1 MDNSWQRKCASMW
14 QSTSPPLVSSSL
26 PESHSQFPNAGQNIY
41 SCIPQDSGSLGNG
54 IVQQSAFRW
63 TSNSNVDISSPDEFS
78 SPFISF
84 LSGPLPSLQ
93 GVFPQSSNLKSVFT
107 LNEKPIN
114 RNSANGSASRN
125 GPVLVPAVE
134 LSQYFSSHK
143 LKSGETLKSTSE
155 IDPPKCEMAKPT
167 APSHYV
173 GNGKLMYSSFSR
185 GASDAGSIPDSAMKF
200 NDIPD
205 ALTFRKVFLETGY
218 SGQSSPLLSS
228 YPHVFCLGLS
238 GYLVLRT
245 TGLLGVI
252 CLCHGSHMSISRFC
266 EHSGLSDVNP
276 GNAVFMDSGV
286 TIAQWRKVFF
296 QKLGMRAPED
306 HGGWDWPE
314 IFPVSTGWGEFYP
327 SLPNLS
333 PNSELS
339 GTFGASNVA
348 GWSWN
353 NMSISKNPQRPPLS
367 NLDGI
372 QDLENGSFISAYI
385 GSNFKDTNTSNSFPD
400 PKISKS
406 LGINSSLLQMDRS
419 SVSSSIELRL
429 GHPSQQSKKL
439 GTLAQQNFEYHSIV
453 KPMEYQQSLF
463 PEPLM
468 HKVESQAVEESRS
481 NFHMLNSSPRSG
493 KGQLDPVNAVYGL
506 HSATSKSRTRNSIF
520 PVVQAQF
527 KGPSEGLL
535 YSEATKNMVSG
546 SHMPPGEPQCR
557 SLTLKCDQIDF
568 HCARGKMTNKE
579 FNVDTSCA
587 LGHDN
592 NDKGVVNNI
601 VNLHSATELNFG
613 FYSKYYENERTVK
626 RIVEGIG
633 HNNCLALP
641 EKNLHSCKP
650 CGMMMDMH
658 DAQNTLNL
666 YGKTPLISHSEPF
679 DNGNIRSVCKPMS
692 RTAPPSQAVPLGF
705 PLSSSTLI
713 GNQTLQL
720 SNKESLNGRQIQLI
734 ENPRTQTLHHRLEFP
749 TPAPVSSSTTSTK
762 EHMLCRNPFDKAPN
776 QLYEPN
782 VANVLHASKTAAVSA
797 FSGFGDYMGKHIQ
810 AIAPIT
816 ALSRGGLTRAQDSG
830 LYCQLSSDFNAVHWP
845 YLRHGGSESN
855 ICPSVEQA
863 YCFQVA
869 PNSFMSCCRNCALQP
884 DFSVEKHNF
893 IGEPL
898 DTTRI
903 EQSGVTGCIKNLF
916 ACKLHDSQNVPLQNV
931 ASLEGNSDLMRNK
944 INKME
949 FHSSQWRDVP
959 KKVTGAVS
967 LTCTEQTT
975 GFLNMNEKMRGQNA
989 DAGGNKPSC
998 DVAFQNV
1005 ECLKEPEISNVFSG
1019 GSAPVVTE
1027 ASAVIHDN
1035 EFSTAD
1041 GQKTVA
1047 SNVLVEEGSGI
1058 NRCWSSNDAQGSE
1071 QSAEFLGVACE
1082 FNPMDARPSK
1092 GFADNSSRSLID
1104 ELRLR
1109 DSLKLKKVQ
1118 NHSSFSIQEKSHHIQ
1133 KVADF
1138 SKKVIRKRTKWRKL
1152 DTALPA
1158 VYSACGYPEGTCG
1171 SHLQHLCND
1180 KKGALLF
1187 DNGSSEKCVYSI
1199 EPSFRERRF
1208 RMRSLNTP
1216 SCNGKVNCHDAKTIG
1231 TQSDLLK
1238 VDDDDTFVTCELP
1251 RRKKLKLD
1259 TATPVMQVD
1268 EGYNLGVDTAAEC
1281 SLVDTSTFPEMH
1293 EKVYRRALR
1302 PIVGGK
1308 YGVISNVNPSKPV
1321 KFVSLRKICDSLEK
1335 CSSSGNYSAKL
1346 TSVKFRKASA
1356 KEKYRRIN
1364 KSPYLKK
1371 VGSCNA
1377 NCVVTT
1383 EKSKSRLLTPS
1394 ELDPCQSL
1402 EQSKRAHCHGG
1413 ELGAHL
1419 FYSLEKRRYD
1429 CLIETGNIADDS
1441 LSTPQNPKSKEIHK
1455 CCLNELTLEGM
1466 ISRTRFSKCS
1476 RDISN
1481 SNLVGTVRNHPGEGG
1496 STCARTEGYKGRK
1509 KEGVRYNFPQ
1519 YSESGGGCLVAQ
1531 EQLNAWIHITGQK
1544 PSRKEM
1550 PRLPPK
1556 DAEYDYRKEYARYRH
1571 SKGWKS
1577 LVVYKSGI
1585 HALGLYTSRFISQ
1598 GEMVVEYVGEIVGL
1612 RVADKREIEYLSG
1625 KKLQYKSACYFFRI
1639 DQEHIV
1645 DATQKGGIA
1654 RFVNHSCLPNC
1665 VARIISVR
1673 NEKKVV
1679 FFAERDIYPG
1689 EEITYDYNFNH
1700 EDEGKKIPCYCNSK
1714 NCRRY
1719 LN

>member
-1 MDNSWQRKCASMW
+1 MDNPWQRKCA
-14 QSTSPPLVSSSL
+14 STSPPLVSSSL
-26 PESHSQFPNAGQNIY
+26 PLSHSQFPNAGQNIY
-41 SCIPQDSGSLGNG
+41 SCIPQDVSLGNG
-54 IVQQSAFRW
+54 IVQQSALPW
-63 TSNSNVDISSPDEFS
+63 ISNSNVDISNPAEFS

-84 LSGPLPSLQ
+84 LSGPLTSLQ
-93 GVFPQSSNLKSVFT
+93 GGIQQSSNLKPVFT
-107 LNEKPIN
+107 VNEKPIN
-114 RNSANGSASRN
+114 CNNANGSSSRS
-125 GPVLVPAVE
+125 GPVLVPAVA

-143 LKSGETLKSTSE
+143 SKSGETLKSTAV
-155 IDPPKCEMAKPT
+155 IDPPKCEMAKT
-167 APSHYV
+167 AAPSHYV
-173 GNGKLMYSSFSR
+173 GDWKLKHSSFPR
-185 GASDAGSIPDSAMKF
+185 GASDAGSIPDSAVKF

-205 ALTFRKVFLETGY
+205 TVTSKFFLETGY
-218 SGQSSPLLSS
+218 SGQLSPLLSS
-228 YPHVFCLGLS
+228 YPSVFCLGLS
-238 GYLVLRT
+238 GYLVLRN
-245 TGLLGVI
+245 TGLLGVV

-266 EHSGLSDVNP
+266 EHSGVSDVNP
-276 GNAVFMDSGV
+276 GNAVRMDSGV

-296 QKLGMRAPED
+296 QNLGIRAPED

-314 IFPVSTGWGEFYP
+314 VFPLSTGLGEFYP

-333 PNSELS
+333 PNYELS
-339 GTFGASNVA
+339 SAFGVSNGA
-348 GWSWN
+348 EQSWN
-353 NMSISKNPQRPPLS
+353 NMSISKNPQRPTLS

-372 QDLENGSFISAYI
+372 QDLENGSSFISAYI
-385 GSNFKDTNTSNSFPD
+385 GSNSKDTNTSNSLSD
-400 PKISKS
+400 LKISKS

-439 GTLAQQNFEYHSIV
+439 GTLPQQTFEYHSTV

-463 PEPLM
+463 PKPLV
-468 HKVESQAVEESRS
+468 HKVESQAVEERRS
-481 NFHMLNSSPRSG
+481 NFHMLNLSPRSG
-493 KGQLDPVNAVYGL
+493 KGQLDLVNSAYVL
-506 HSATSKSRTRNSIF
+506 RNATSESRTINSIF

-535 YSEATKNMVSG
+535 YSEATKNMVTG
-546 SHMPPGEPQCR
+546 SHIPPGEPQSK

-568 HCARGKMTNKE
+568 HCGRGKMTDKE
-579 FNVDTSCA
+579 FNVDTSCS
-587 LGHDN
+587 LGHGN
-592 NDKGVVNNI
+592 SDKGVTNNI

-613 FYSKYYENERTVK
+613 LCSKYYENKRTVK
-626 RIVEGIG
+626 RAVDGIG
-633 HNNCLALP
+633 HSNCLALH
-641 EKNLHSCKP
+641 EKNLYSCKP
-650 CGMMMDMH
+650 CGMMMDMP
-658 DAQNTLNL
+658 DAQNTINL
-666 YGKTPLISHSEPF
+666 YGKKSLISPNGPF
-679 DNGNIRSVCKPMS
+679 DNGNIRSVGKSMF
-692 RTAPPSQAVPLGF
+692 RTAPSSQAVPLGF

-720 SNKESLNGRQIQLI
+720 SNKESLNGRQIELT
-734 ENPRTQTLHHRLEFP
+734 ENPRTQTLHHGLEFP
-749 TPAPVSSSTTSTK
+749 TPAHVSSSTTATK
-762 EHMLCRNPFDKAPN
+762 EHVLCRNPFDKAPTSIN

-782 VANVLHASKTAAVSA
+782 VANWLHASKTAAVSA
-797 FSGFGDYMGKHIQ
+797 LSGVSDYMGKHIQ
-810 AIAPIT
+810 AIAPMT
-816 ALSRGGLTRAQDSG
+816 DQLEGLNFSALSHGGSLRAQDSG
-830 LYCQLSSDFNAVHWP
+830 FYCQLSTDFNAVHWP

-855 ICPSVEQA
+855 ISTPVEQA
-863 YCFQVA
+863 NCFQVA
-869 PNSFMSCCRNCALQP
+869 PNSFMSCRCSCAVQS
-884 DFSVEKHNF
+884 DFSVEKHHF

-898 DTTRI
+898 DNTQI
-903 EQSGVTGCIKNLF
+903 EQSGVSDCIKNLF
-916 ACKLHDSQNVPLQNV
+916 ACKLNDSPKVPLDNV

-949 FHSSQWRDVP
+949 CHSSQWRDVP

-967 LTCTEQTT
+967 LTCKKQTT
-975 GFLNMNEKMRGQNA
+975 GFLNINEKMRGQNA
-989 DAGGNKPSC
+989 DAGGNRNSC
-998 DVAFQNV
+998 AVAFQNV
-1005 ECLKEPEISNVFSG
+1005 GCLKEPEISNVSSG

-1027 ASAVIHDN
+1027 ASAVIHDK

-1041 GQKTVA
+1041 GQNTVA
-1047 SNVLVEEGSGI
+1047 SNVVVDEGSRVD
-1058 NRCWSSNDAQGSE
+1058 RCWSSNDAQGSE
-1071 QSAEFLGVACE
+1071 QSAEFFGVACE
-1082 FNPMDARPSK
+1082 FNPMDAGPSK
-1092 GFADNSSRSLID
+1092 GFANNSSRSLID

-1109 DSLKLKKVQ
+1109 DSLKLKKMQ
-1118 NHSSFSIQEKSHHIQ
+1118 NHSSFSIQQKSHHIQ
-1133 KVADF
+1133 KVADI

-1152 DTALPA
+1152 DTTLPS
-1158 VYSACGYPEGTCG
+1158 VYSACGFPEGTCG
-1171 SHLQHLCND
+1171 AGLQHSCND
-1180 KKGALLF
+1180 KKGVLS
-1187 DNGSSEKCVYSI
+1187 DNGSAEECAYSI
-1199 EPSFRERRF
+1199 EPSFRERSF
-1208 RMRSLNTP
+1208 RMHSLNTL
-1216 SCNGKVNCHDAKTIG
+1216 SCNGKVNFHDAKAIG

-1251 RRKKLKLD
+1251 RRKRPKLD
-1259 TATPVMQVD
+1259 TATLVRHTD
-1268 EGYNLGVDTAAEC
+1268 EEYNLGAAAADKC
-1281 SLVDTSTFPEMH
+1281 SFVDTSTFPEMH
-1293 EKVYRRALR
+1293 EKVYRRAVR
-1302 PIVGGK
+1302 PLVWGK

-1321 KFVSLRKICDSLEK
+1321 KFLSLRKICDSLMK
-1335 CSSSGNYSAKL
+1335 CSSSRNYTAKSA
-1346 TSVKFRKASA
+1346 SVKFRKASA
-1356 KEKYRRIN
+1356 KEKHRCIN

-1371 VGSCNA
+1371 VRSCNA
-1377 NCVVTT
+1377 NRVVTT
-1383 EKSKSRLLTPS
+1383 EKSKSHLLTS
-1394 ELDPCQSL
+1394 SGLDPCQSL
-1402 EQSKRAHCHGG
+1402 EQSKRARYHGG
-1413 ELGAHL
+1413 EQGAHL

-1429 CLIETGNIADDS
+1429 CLIKTGDIVDDS
-1441 LSTPQNPKSKEIHK
+1441 LPTPEKPKSKEIHK
-1455 CCLNELTLEGM
+1455 RGLNELTLEG
-1466 ISRTRFSKCS
+1466 I
-1476 RDISN
+1476 
-1481 SNLVGTVRNHPGEGG
+1481 HPGGG

-1519 YSESGGGCLVAQ
+1519 VSESGGGCLVAQ

-1544 PSRKEM
+1544 SSRKET

-1556 DAEYDYRKEYARYRH
+1556 DAEYDYRKEYARYKH

-1625 KKLQYKSACYFFRI
+1625 KKLQYKSACYFFKI

>member
-1 MDNSWQRKCASMW
+1 MDSSWQRKCVSMW
-14 QSTSPPLVSSSL
+14 QSTSPSVVSSSL

-41 SCIPQDSGSLGNG
+41 SCIPQDSVSLGNG
-54 IVQQSAFRW
+54 IVQQSALPW
-63 TSNSNVDISSPDEFS
+63 TSNSDVDISSPAEFS
-78 SPFISF
+78 GPFISF
-84 LSGPLPSLQ
+84 LSGPLPCLQ
-93 GVFPQSSNLKSVFT
+93 GFFPQSSNLKSVFT
-107 LNEKPIN
+107 LNEKPTN
-114 RNSANGSASRN
+114 CNSANGSASTN

-143 LKSGETLKSTSE
+143 LKAGETLKSTAV
-155 IDPPKCEMAKPT
+155 IDPPKCEMAKPA
-167 APSHYV
+167 APSHNV
-173 GNGKLMYSSFSR
+173 GDRKLKHSFFPR
-185 GASDAGSIPDSAMKF
+185 GALDAGSIPDSAVKF

-205 ALTFRKVFLETGY
+205 PMTFRKGFLETG
-218 SGQSSPLLSS
+218 SFGQLSPLLSS
-228 YPHVFCLGLS
+228 YPRVFCLGLS

-276 GNAVFMDSGV
+276 GNAVHLDSGV

-296 QKLGMRAPED
+296 QKLGITAPED

-314 IFPVSTGWGEFYP
+314 VFPVSTGSGEFYP

-333 PNSELS
+333 PNSELL
-339 GTFGASNVA
+339 GTFGASNGA
-348 GWSWN
+348 GQSWN
-353 NMSISKNPQRPPLS
+353 NMSISNNPQHPPLS

-372 QDLENGSFISAYI
+372 QDLENGSSFISADI
-385 GSNFKDTNTSNSFPD
+385 GSNSKDTNTFNTLPD
-400 PKISKS
+400 LKISKS
-406 LGINSSLLQMDRS
+406 LGINSSLLQTDRS
-419 SVSSSIELRL
+419 SVSSSIVLRL

-439 GTLAQQNFEYHSIV
+439 GILAQKTFEHHSTV
-453 KPMEYQQSLF
+453 RPMAYQQTLF
-463 PEPLM
+463 PDPFM
-468 HKVESQAVEESRS
+468 HKVVESQAVEESRS

-493 KGQLDPVNAVYGL
+493 KGQLDLVNSAYGL
-506 HSATSKSRTRNSIF
+506 HNATSESRTRNSIF

-535 YSEATKNMVSG
+535 YSEATKNVVNG
-546 SHMPPGEPQCR
+546 SHIPPGKPQCK
-557 SLTLKCDQIDF
+557 SLSLKCDQIDF
-568 HCARGKMTNKE
+568 HCARGRMTNKE

-587 LGHDN
+587 LGHGN
-592 NDKGVVNNI
+592 SDKGMANNI
-601 VNLHSATELNFG
+601 VNSHSAAELNFG
-613 FYSKYYENERTVK
+613 LYSKYYENKRTVQ
-626 RIVEGIG
+626 RVVEGIG
-633 HNNCLALP
+633 HSNYLALH

-650 CGMMMDMH
+650 CGMMMDMS

-666 YGKTPLISHSEPF
+666 YGKTSLISHNGPF
-679 DNGNIRSVCKPMS
+679 DNVNIRSFCKPMC
-692 RTAPPSQAVPLGF
+692 RTAPPSQAVSLGV

-720 SNKESLNGRQIQLI
+720 SNKESLNGKQIKLT
-734 ENPRTQTLHHRLEFP
+734 ENPRKQTLHHRLEFP
-749 TPAPVSSSTTSTK
+749 TPTLVSSSTTATK
-762 EHMLCRNPFDKAPN
+762 EHVLCRNPFDKVPTSIN

-782 VANVLHASKTAAVSA
+782 VANMLHASKNAAVSA
-797 FSGFGDYMGKHIQ
+797 FSGVSDFMGKHNQ

-816 ALSRGGLTRAQDSG
+816 DQLEDFNFSALSHGGSLCAQDSG
-830 LYCQLSSDFNAVHWP
+830 AYCQLCSDFNAVHWP

-855 ICPSVEQA
+855 ISPSVEQA
-863 YCFQVA
+863 NCFQVA
-869 PNSFMSCCRNCALQP
+869 PNSFMSCRCNYAVQP
-884 DFSVEKHNF
+884 DFSVEKHHF
-893 IGEPL
+893 IGEHL
-898 DTTRI
+898 DTTRL
-903 EQSGVTGCIKNLF
+903 EQSGVSGCIKNLF
-916 ACKLHDSQNVPLQNV
+916 AYKLNDSQKVPLDNV
-931 ASLEGNSDLMRNK
+931 ASLVGNSDLMQNR

-949 FHSSQWRDVP
+949 CHSSQWRDVP

-967 LTCTEQTT
+967 LTCKEQTT

-998 DVAFQNV
+998 DVAFPNV
-1005 ECLKEPEISNVFSG
+1005 ERLKEPEISNVSSG
-1019 GSAPVVTE
+1019 GSAPGVTE
-1027 ASAVIHDN
+1027 ASAVIHDK

-1047 SNVLVEEGSGI
+1047 SNVVVDEGSGI
-1058 NRCWSSNDAQGSE
+1058 NRCWSFNDAQSSE
-1071 QSAEFLGVACE
+1071 QSAEFLGVASE
-1082 FNPMDARPSK
+1082 FNPMYAGPSK
-1092 GFADNSSRSLID
+1092 GFTDNSSRSLID

-1109 DSLKLKKVQ
+1109 DSLKLKKMQ
-1118 NHSSFSIQEKSHHIQ
+1118 NHSSFSIQEKSQRHQ

-1152 DTALPA
+1152 DTKLRAGC
-1158 VYSACGYPEGTCG
+1158 SACDYPEGTCG
-1171 SHLQHLCND
+1171 SVLQHSCND
-1180 KKGALLF
+1180 KKSAFLS
-1187 DNGSSEKCVYSI
+1187 DNGSAEECVYSI

-1208 RMRSLNTP
+1208 RMRSLNTL
-1216 SCNGKVNCHDAKTIG
+1216 SCNGKVNCHDAKAIG
-1231 TQSDLLK
+1231 TRSDLLK
-1238 VDDDDTFVTCELP
+1238 VDNDDTFVTYGLR
-1251 RRKKLKLD
+1251 RRKRPKLD
-1259 TATPVMQVD
+1259 TATPVRLTD
-1268 EGYNLGVDTAAEC
+1268 EGYNLGVDAAAKL

-1293 EKVYRRALR
+1293 EKVYKRAVR
-1302 PIVGGK
+1302 PMVWGK
-1308 YGVISNVNPSKPV
+1308 YGVISNANQSKPV
-1321 KFVSLRKICDSLEK
+1321 KFDSLRKICDSLEK
-1335 CSSSGNYSAKL
+1335 GGSSGNYTAKL

-1356 KEKYRRIN
+1356 KEKHRRIN

-1371 VGSCNA
+1371 VGSFNA
-1377 NCVVTT
+1377 NCVMTT
-1383 EKSKSRLLTPS
+1383 GKSKSHLLISS
-1394 ELDPCQSL
+1394 ELDPCQSS
-1402 EQSKRAHCHGG
+1402 EQSKRAHRQGG
-1413 ELGAHL
+1413 EEGAHL
-1419 FYSLEKRRYD
+1419 FYSLEKRKYD
-1429 CLIETGNIADDS
+1429 YLIETGNIADDS
-1441 LSTPQNPKSKEIHK
+1441 LPTPQKLKSKEIHK
-1455 CCLNELTLEGM
+1455 RGLNEFTLEG
-1466 ISRTRFSKCS
+1466 
-1476 RDISN
+1476 
-1481 SNLVGTVRNHPGEGG
+1481 VHPGEGG
-1496 STCARTEGYKGRK
+1496 TSCARTEGYKGRK

-1556 DAEYDYRKEYARYRH
+1556 DAEYDYRKEYARYKH

-1612 RVADKREIEYLSG
+1612 RVADKRETEYLSG

-1654 RFVNHSCLPNC
+1654 RFVNHSCMPNC

-1700 EDEGKKIPCYCNSK
+1700 EDEGKKIPCYCNSR
-1714 NCRRY
+1714 NCRLY